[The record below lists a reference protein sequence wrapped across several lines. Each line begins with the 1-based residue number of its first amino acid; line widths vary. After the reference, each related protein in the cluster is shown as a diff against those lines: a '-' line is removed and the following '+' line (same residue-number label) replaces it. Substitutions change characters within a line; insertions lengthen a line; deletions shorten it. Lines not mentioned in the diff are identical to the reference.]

1 MLPENSS
8 AEVAPWKGFPNLWTQ
23 VQLRAI
29 CRKGFA
35 HVRQFACYG
44 TQSYGVREASPR
56 RLRGWCYSRGAVWH
70 SAIIAGCHAA
80 RAGCAAMSANGSC
93 KRVAIAWTKGEK
105 TPDTKE
111 PHMSA
116 GRRIAKG
123 RAKRR
128 PYATD
133 AEHGGDQGKQ
143 MRGL

>member
-1 MLPENSS
+1 
-8 AEVAPWKGFPNLWTQ
+8 
-23 VQLRAI
+23 
-29 CRKGFA
+29 
-35 HVRQFACYG
+35 
-44 TQSYGVREASPR
+44 
-56 RLRGWCYSRGAVWH
+56 
-70 SAIIAGCHAA
+70 
-80 RAGCAAMSANGSC
+80 MSANGNLYLEAEWKGARGAQGLWTCAPRSADFFHNL
-93 KRVAIAWTKGEK
+93 KKWVAIAWTKGEK